1 MAVILLAIIYLCFIS
16 LGLPDTFIGACWPAI
31 SDTFIVS
38 ESFQGISTLVVSL
51 CTICSAF
58 LTVPLQRR
66 FKTYTIVAISICLTV
81 IGLVG
86 IMFSPNIVI
95 FIVSMIPL
103 GLGAGSI
110 DAVLNNYVAIN
121 YKAHHLHFLHS
132 CWSLGALLSPII
144 ASFFLVD
151 TKGWRNALFVLA
163 ITQTIILIIALFSKP
178 LWKGTE
184 LVREEENKNIKLTI
198 FETFKIRGVIAI
210 ILAFFFIMG
219 AEMLM
224 MNWFTSML
232 VFSRNINQDTAAR
245 WTSYIFIGYT
255 VSRILSG
262 LLSKWIND
270 KNIIRIFTITY
281 ILAVILLMCIRYE
294 PLIPIIAFFLG
305 FGMGPIYPAIVHDT
319 PNKFGENLSGNVMSI
334 QVGFAYIAMISISP
348 LFGVIA
354 EHITFEL
361 LPCCILGCTL
371 IMLILSEISNIQ
383 TKDKSL
389 LLENIKN
396 K

>member
-1 MAVILLAIIYLCFIS
+1 MAAILLAIIYLCFIS
-16 LGLPDTFIGACWPAI
+16 LGLPDSFIGACWPAI
-31 SDTFIVS
+31 SDTFKVS
-38 ESFQGISTLVVSL
+38 ESFQGLSTLIVSL
-51 CTICSAF
+51 CTIFSAF
-58 LTVPLQRR
+58 LTGPLQRR
-66 FKTYTIVAISICLTV
+66 FKTHTIVVVSICLTV
-81 IGLVG
+81 LGLVG

-95 FIVSMIPL
+95 FIISMIPL

-132 CWSLGALLSPII
+132 CWSLGALLSPIV

-163 ITQTIILIIALFSKP
+163 ITQAIILLISLFSKP
-178 LWKGTE
+178 LWKDTE
-184 LVREEENKNIKLTI
+184 LAREEINNDIKLTF
-198 FETFKIRGVIAI
+198 FETFKIRGALAI

-224 MNWFTSML
+224 INWFTSML
-232 VFSRNINQDTAAR
+232 VFSRGINQDIAAR

-255 VSRILSG
+255 VSRLLSG

-270 KNIIRIFTITY
+270 KNIIRIFTTLY
-281 ILAVILLMCIRYE
+281 IISVVSLMFIRYE
-294 PLIPIIAFFLG
+294 PLIPIIAFMLG

-319 PNKFGENLSGNVMSI
+319 PNKFSNNLSGNVMSI
-334 QVGFAYIAMISISP
+334 QVGCAYIAMISISP
-348 LFGVIA
+348 LFGIIA
-354 EHITFEL
+354 EHSSFEL
-361 LPCCILGCTL
+361 LPYFILDCTL
-371 IMLILSEISNIQ
+371 IMFILSEISNIQ
-383 TKDKSL
+383 TKDKTKL
-389 LLENIKN
+389 LIHIK